1 MKSQATPS
9 AVKARILLVEDHQIV
24 REGIAGLSIRKPTW
38 KFAASR
44 SQCERSAEAD
54 REAQTRPRD
63 HGHFHDRDERR
74 RISQASQSAVSGLP
88 AVVLSMHDEA
98 LYAERALRAGALA
111 FVMKKESSDEVMTA
125 IRKARRGEYHV
136 SEKVGGGIFQKF
148 LKRKKPAES
157 PIALLSDRELE
168 VFELLGRGHGS
179 KEIASELNLS
189 VKTVDT
195 HRGHI
200 KEKLQLRELHRD
212 DPAGHAVGGKRKPR
226 GLTTQ
231 SKLHAAESPVSETF

>member
-1 MKSQATPS
+1 MEVCGQAGDASEALKLIATLKPD
-9 AVKARILLVEDHQIV
+9 LVITDISLSGMN
-24 REGIAGLSIRKPTW
+24 GIEFLKHLKVEHPA
-38 KFAASR
+38 
-44 SQCERSAEAD
+44 
-54 REAQTRPRD
+54 
-63 HGHFHDRDERR
+63 
-74 RISQASQSAVSGLP
+74 LP

-136 SEKVGGGIFQKF
+136 SQKVGGGIFQKF
-148 LKRKKPAES
+148 LNSKRPPES

-168 VFELLGRGHGS
+168 VRTTAALATRRSPRTH
-179 KEIASELNLS
+179 LS

-200 KEKLQLRELHRD
+200 KE
-212 DPAGHAVGGKRKPR
+212 AGCAASPR
-226 GLTTQ
+226 
-231 SKLHAAESPVSETF
+231 